1 MSAKKS
7 KPAKKSSSTSKSKT
21 AQGGPVPP
29 YGVPI
34 REAIARGNKSE
45 MKSLASSTR
54 KYVADVQRALKV
66 LEGKI
71 AKHGG

>member
-1 MSAKKS
+1 
-7 KPAKKSSSTSKSKT
+7 
-21 AQGGPVPP
+21 
-29 YGVPI
+29 
-34 REAIARGNKSE
+34 

-54 KYVADVQRALKV
+54 KYVADIQRALKV